1 LSLGE
6 RLAIG
11 LVRGIHGMRGGLRVE
26 VLTDHPEERFK
37 RGNEV
42 FAEGSEEPLTITS
55 AHPHELGWL
64 IRFAEVR
71 DRTAADAL
79 RNVYLEAPVG
89 AGESLGRGEYY
100 WHDVVG
106 TAVLAVDGTELG
118 KVEDIYRVGGAEVF
132 VVRGGPFGE
141 FDLPA
146 VRAFIRIFAPKRGE
160 IVVDVE
166 ALDLTVPK
174 PKKPRGR
181 RTRRAMD
188 GGAGEPATAEEGSTA
203 EVAAAA
209 EGAEE
214 PAAAE

>member
-1 LSLGE
+1 MSLGE
-6 RLAIG
+6 RLAVG

-26 VLTDHPEERFK
+26 VLTDNPDERFK
-37 RGNEV
+37 RGNQL

-64 IRFAEVR
+64 VRFAEVR

-79 RNVYLEAPVG
+79 RNIYLEAVVG
-89 AGESLGRGEYY
+89 PTDGLGRGEYY

-106 TAVLAVDGTELG
+106 TPVLAVDGTELG
-118 KVEDIYRVGGAEVF
+118 RVEDIYRVGGAEVF

-160 IVVDVE
+160 IVVDVD

-181 RTRRAMD
+181 RTRKAFE
-188 GGAGEPATAEEGSTA
+188 GGEVEGSG
-203 EVAAAA
+203 EESVESVESDP
-209 EGAEE
+209 EGPAE
-214 PAAAE
+214 PAASK